1 MKPFYENKD
10 CAVQSYEALDL
21 EFPEHL
27 HDHVEILLVLTG
39 SVEVKI
45 MERRQ
50 ELKAGDCAV
59 IFPQQIHS
67 YHKPA
72 ESRTRLFIFD
82 GALTGMYLHPV
93 RKYIPTHPFLSAR
106 ELSEDGRLALDR
118 LYCLSCTGRGEADAS
133 PAIQKSP
140 ANAEDLCS
148 AWIQVLFAVIWLQL
162 MPEKREQ
169 SKGAELTCQVV
180 QYVMEH
186 FQEPLSLDMIARE
199 LHINKYYISH
209 IFSNQLRI
217 SFRRYLSHV
226 RLEYALQLMR
236 TNSAPLID
244 ICLEAG
250 FSSLR
255 SFNRAFV
262 EIMGMTPSEYR
273 SSAAAGRAV

>member
-10 CAVQSYEALDL
+10 RAVQSYETLDL

-27 HDHVEILLVLTG
+27 HDHVEILLVLAG

-45 MERRQ
+45 TEARR

-72 ESRTRLFIFD
+72 GSRTRLFIFD
-82 GALTGMYLHPV
+82 SALTGMYLHPI
-93 RKYIPTHPFLSAR
+93 RKYIPAHPFLSAG

-118 LYCLSCTGRGEADAS
+118 IYRLSCTGQGTADAS

-148 AWIQVLFAVIWLQL
+148 AWMQVLFAVIWPRL
-162 MPEKREQ
+162 MPEKRTQ
-169 SKGAELTCQVV
+169 SKGAELTGQVV

-186 FQEPLSLDMIARE
+186 FQEPLSLDVIAKE
-199 LHINKYYISH
+199 LHINKYYVSH

-226 RLEYALQLMR
+226 RLEYALQLMK
-236 TNSAPLID
+236 TSSAPLID
-244 ICLEAG
+244 VCLEAG

-255 SFNRAFV
+255 SFNRTFV

-273 SSAAAGRAV
+273 GSAAAGGAV

>member
-10 CAVQSYEALDL
+10 RAVQSYEALDL

-50 ELKAGDCAV
+50 ELKAGECAV

-72 ESRTRLFIFD
+72 ESRARLFIFD

-93 RKYIPTHPFLSAR
+93 RKYVPAHPFLSAG

-118 LYCLSCTGRGEADAS
+118 IYALSCAGQEADAF
-133 PAIQKSP
+133 PAVQKSP
-140 ANAEDLCS
+140 AHAEDLCS
-148 AWIQVLFAVIWLQL
+148 AWIQVFFALIWPRL

-180 QYVMEH
+180 QYVMEN
-186 FQEPLSLDMIARE
+186 FQEPLSLDMIAKA

-226 RLEYALQLMR
+226 RLGYALQLMR
-236 TNSAPLID
+236 TSSAPLID

-273 SSAAAGRAV
+273 SSAAAGGAV